1 LTLFCHSFAVALER
15 PQRVF
20 EVSDSQ
26 FPAEIG
32 AYKYL
37 KVIQVRYAL
46 FNQIPSSL
54 FMVQEIFAERKGEK
68 YRILA
73 PVDSTKTSSV
83 GKVGAVFEIVKW
95 KGAYWPGE
103 VIYQL
108 SLEQIYSEY
117 LRLNQ
122 D

>member
-1 LTLFCHSFAVALER
+1 
-15 PQRVF
+15 
-20 EVSDSQ
+20 
-26 FPAEIG
+26 
-32 AYKYL
+32 
-37 KVIQVRYAL
+37 
-46 FNQIPSSL
+46 
-54 FMVQEIFAERKGEK
+54 MVQEIFAERKGDK

-95 KGAYWPGE
+95 KGPYWPGK

-108 SLEQIYSEY
+108 SPEQIYSEY